1 MNPRREQARAES
13 SVKGFSQEQH
23 VAHWVYQ
30 YDWLGQVTNGARYWN
45 DGTPVAGQQ
54 YQYQFDTIG
63 NRLSTRAGGDINGA
77 V

>member
-1 MNPRREQARAES
+1 MSVNS
-13 SVKGFSQEQH
+13 SKNKFNNSDGS
-23 VAHWVYQ
+23 HWVYQ
-30 YDWLGQVTNGARYWN
+30 NDWLGQVTNGARYWN

-54 YQYQFDTIG
+54 HQYQFDTIG

>member
-1 MNPRREQARAES
+1 
-13 SVKGFSQEQH
+13 
-23 VAHWVYQ
+23 VYQ
-30 YDWLGQVTNGARYWN
+30 NDWLGQVTNGARYWN